1 MHLREFLKT
10 RKMTAD
16 QFGGWIGVSKHAVGK
31 WARGESIPRSASM
44 QKIFKATAGA
54 VRSEDFYASRERAA

>member
-1 MHLREFLKT
+1 
-10 RKMTAD
+10 MTAD